1 MNRWIIIVG
10 IAAIVATVV
19 IVGMVHGPVA
29 KLLSA
34 RADRKERERARREA
48 FERSKDLVAMLLQD
62 PFLARGVLTRL
73 EEELGDDREEPSG
86 RTTSSRRQA

>member
-1 MNRWIIIVG
+1 MNRWILILAG
-10 IAAIVATVV
+10 AAIVATV
-19 IVGMVHGPVA
+19 IVVA
-29 KLLSA
+29 ILKDAVSAAVSA

-73 EEELGDDREEPSG
+73 EEELEPDAEKPAS
-86 RTTSSRRQA
+86 TSSRRRA